1 LFYIDDDTAYKEFLQ
16 YLQEG
21 PIVTKVASDVIH
33 TQDYVVTV
41 LPQYADLLEIAEGLL
56 TKVEFSV
63 EGYATSV
70 VENQGYKF
78 ITFGGENERNYN

>member
-1 LFYIDDDTAYKEFLQ
+1 MFYIDDDTAYQQYKE
-16 YLQEG
+16 YLQEC

-33 TQDYVVTV
+33 TKDYVVTV

-78 ITFGGENERNYN
+78 ITFGGKKDGK